1 MPRPPKNI
9 AALPV
14 MSIEKGASLTIN
26 EREYVV
32 LHLLDLNKVL
42 ARDMASGEKLVLH
55 LDAVAMPER
64 ADTEAP
70 VLPDVSLEDVSADD
84 WEEAQRRY
92 AIIEPL
98 LARRH
103 TRHRGDYEAAAKSA
117 EVSRAT
123 IFRWLDAYRSS
134 GLLSSLLPTH
144 RSGGRG
150 KSRLPEE
157 IKRIL
162 DDYIRTSYLTAQK
175 PTLASAVREIRRQ
188 CDASG
193 LYPLPSTKTIR
204 NHIHR
209 IGGEERLR
217 RREGPKAARQRY
229 RIDKGSIPD
238 ADWPLAMVQI
248 DHTLLPVIIVDD
260 EHRKPINRAW
270 ITLAIDVYSRVCLG
284 MYLSLDPPSA
294 MSAGMCLSH
303 AILPKEAWLTQHGHE
318 EFDWPGYGVMDVLH
332 MDNAKEFRGN
342 MLRTACA
349 EYGIDIHLRP
359 VKQPHYGAHIERLMG
374 TLSQALKDVRGA
386 TFSGPK
392 EKGIYDAEG
401 NACLTLDELE
411 RWLIL
416 LFARYHRGIHVGIG
430 TTPLNRWREGIL
442 GTVKIPARGLPGR
455 RTDVEK
461 VRIDFMPYVERTI
474 QAYGIL
480 INQVHYYSDV
490 LRPWIDARNPDEP
503 RVRRDFKFRYDPR
516 DMSQLYFFDP
526 DAKRYYAIPYRDSS
540 LPPASIWELRS
551 ARKKAKD
558 IGVPAYDEREVFA
571 ILTKQRELENEA
583 AAKVKSARRAE
594 QRLKQ
599 HKKARKTIAREMPS
613 PRPSENFVVP
623 PVLLNYDPSI
633 YRPKVAD
640 DDDVEGDA

>member
-14 MSIEKGASLTIN
+14 MSIEKGVSLWIN

-42 ARDMASGEKLVLH
+42 ARDMASGEKLVLR
-55 LDAVAMPER
+55 LDAVALPEPTK
-64 ADTEAP
+64 AEASGRIE
-70 VLPDVSLEDVSADD
+70 VSLEDVPADD

-92 AIIEPL
+92 AILEPL
-98 LARRH
+98 LARRR
-103 TRHRGDYEAAAKSA
+103 TRHQRDYEAAAKSA
-117 EVSRAT
+117 QVSRAT

-134 GLLSSLLPTH
+134 GLLSSLLPIH

-150 KSRLPEE
+150 KSRLSEE
-157 IKRIL
+157 VKLIL
-162 DDYIRTSYLTAQK
+162 DDYIRASYLTVQK
-175 PTLASAVREIRRQ
+175 PTLAAAVREIRRQ
-188 CDASG
+188 CDAAG
-193 LYPLPSTKTIR
+193 LHPLPTAKTIR

-217 RREGPKAARQRY
+217 RREGNKAARERY

-238 ADWPLAMVQI
+238 ANWPLAMVQI
-248 DHTLLPVIIVDD
+248 DHTLLPVIVVDD

-303 AILPKEAWLTQHGHE
+303 AILPKEAWLAQHGHN

-359 VKQPHYGAHIERLMG
+359 VKQPHYGGHIERLMG
-374 TLSQALKDVRGA
+374 TVSEALKDVRGA

-416 LFARYHRGIHVGIG
+416 LFARYHRDVHTGIG
-430 TTPLNRWREGIL
+430 TTPLNRWREGTL
-442 GTVKIPARGLPGR
+442 GTAKIPARGLPGR

-461 VRIDFMPYVERTI
+461 VRIDFMPYMERTI
-474 QAYGIL
+474 QAYGVL
-480 INQVHYYSDV
+480 INQVNYYSDV
-490 LRPWIDARNPDEP
+490 LRPWIDARDPNEP
-503 RVRRDFKFRYDPR
+503 RFRRNFKFRYDPR
-516 DMSQLYFFDP
+516 DVSLMYFFDP
-526 DAKRYYAIPYRDSS
+526 DAKRYCAIPYRDSS

-551 ARKKAKD
+551 ARKKAKED
-558 IGVPAYDEREVFA
+558 GVSTHNEREIFA

-583 AAKVKSARRAE
+583 AAEVKSARRAE
-594 QRLKQ
+594 QRRKQ
-599 HKKARKTIAREMPS
+599 QAKARKNKTGETPS
-613 PRPSENFVVP
+613 PRPPESFVVP
-623 PVLLNYDPSI
+623 PSLLNYDPSI
-633 YRPKVAD
+633 YRPKVVD
-640 DDDVEGDA
+640 DDDAEGDA